1 MFNVN
6 EHKDNGPDGL
16 PPGLYDLVIEE
27 AQSKV
32 SSTNY
37 KMASLKIRVKGEIR
51 TGGFKNALQWENLCY
66 GHASEPVARIA
77 KAKLAE
83 ICAAVGIESL
93 ETTPDGDI
101 DLTPLIGA
109 SVFGEGRVAATSGRR
124 YVIYTAP
131 FPVTTQAIGNTTP
144 AQRAPQQSPPPPIDN
159 DFDDDI
165 PF

>member
-1 MFNVN
+1 MFNVDEN
-6 EHKDNGPDGL
+6 RDNGPDGL

-32 SSTNY
+32 SSTNH
-37 KMASLKIRVKGEIR
+37 KMASFKIRVKGDVK

-66 GHASEPVARIA
+66 GHTSEAVARIA

-83 ICAAVGIESL
+83 ICAAVGISSL
-93 ETTPDGDI
+93 ETTPEGDI
-101 DLTPLIGA
+101 DLSPLIDA

-124 YVIYTAP
+124 YMVYTAP
-131 FPVTTQAIGNTTP
+131 FPVTTNEIGNTTP
-144 AQRAPQQSPPPPIDN
+144 AQKAPPPMDN
-159 DFDDDI
+159 SFDDDI